1 MEMVAT
7 TLYALALITQGECP
21 DGSKLYKCLT
31 QDPILN
37 KLPWIISH
45 VMAGSSIG
53 RGYTCVSNN
62 ILNFIDP
69 KTGQRFPQFDD
80 LKQPRWNSLG
90 T

>member
-7 TLYALALITQGECP
+7 TLYGLALTQGECSILTY

-45 VMAGSSIG
+45 VMAGRLARIILFIITTSSFVATTKITYAG
-53 RGYTCVSNN
+53 ASY
-62 ILNFIDP
+62 
-69 KTGQRFPQFDD
+69 
-80 LKQPRWNSLG
+80 
-90 T
+90 